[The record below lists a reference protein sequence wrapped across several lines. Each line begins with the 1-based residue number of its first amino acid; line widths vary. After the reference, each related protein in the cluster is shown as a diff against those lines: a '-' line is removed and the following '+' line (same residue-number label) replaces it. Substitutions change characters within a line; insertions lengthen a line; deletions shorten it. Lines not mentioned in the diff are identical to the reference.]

1 MSALGSQISPSFPLT
16 TPGVGSARGPAPMWS
31 EESELRFVSSAP
43 STANISFQ
51 ASATG
56 RQSRQTEAPTVR
68 NISGLNISNE
78 TKVLAHLFDLK
89 VIIAQYSMHLTSE
102 KRNRLFA
109 QLNRIMAA
117 DSWHD
122 DDPLPK
128 VDSFRGFLKWAL
140 YSRWKDWSG
149 IGFSNEG
156 NLLVAWRAGE
166 DRVTAEVQGA
176 ERIKWSTSAIIDGA
190 REIAAGICSLKRFPK
205 AIASNLSERWNSDAG
220 RKD

>member
-1 MSALGSQISPSFPLT
+1 MSALGSQINPSFPLT
-16 TPGVGSARGPAPMWS
+16 APGVGSARAPVPMWS
-31 EESELRFVSSAP
+31 EEGELRFMSSAP

-56 RQSRQTEAPTVR
+56 RQSRQTEAPTVK
-68 NISGLNISNE
+68 NISSLNVSDE
-78 TKVLAHLFDLK
+78 TKVLVHLFDLK
-89 VIIAQYSMHLTSE
+89 VIVAQYSMHLSSE
-102 KRNRLFA
+102 KRERLFT
-109 QLNRIMAA
+109 QLDRIMAA

-140 YSRWKDWSG
+140 YSRWRSWSG

-166 DRVTAEVQGA
+166 DRVTAEILGA
-176 ERIKWSTSAIIDGA
+176 EKIKWSTSVLIDGE

-205 AIASNLSERWNSDAG
+205 AIKSNLSERWNVDAG